1 MSDESLVLTGSATD
15 YHHEMFKGL
24 LIIAIIAAAIFIGP
38 KYQKSHPGGSN
49 GVRVPTAPVYQ
60 PPAPPNVLG
69 S

>member
-1 MSDESLVLTGSATD
+1 
-15 YHHEMFKGL
+15 MFKAL
-24 LIIAIIAAAIFIGP
+24 LIVAIIAGAIFLGL